1 MVITYIGEVNLKRI
15 VEKPI
20 NNPAGIAKLAIIVA
34 SLIPYI
40 IFKRWRWLCL
50 VVVLNKNC
58 LVALLWKVFF
68 RRTLR
73 NVGLTA

>member
-1 MVITYIGEVNLKRI
+1 MI
-15 VEKPI
+15 VEKPMKR
-20 NNPAGIAKLAIIVA
+20 PAGIAKLAMIVA
-34 SLIPYI
+34 SLIPYMR
-40 IFKRWRWLCL
+40 FKRWRWLCL

-58 LVALLWKVFF
+58 LVAPLWKVFF

>member
-1 MVITYIGEVNLKRI
+1 MHWRSLLTRI

-40 IFKRWRWLCL
+40 IFKRWRWLWL
-50 VVVLNKNC
+50 VEVLNKNC

-68 RRTLR
+68 RRTLH
-73 NVGLTA
+73 NVGVTV

>member
-1 MVITYIGEVNLKRI
+1 MHWRSLLITI

-40 IFKRWRWLCL
+40 IFKRWRWRWLCL

>member
-1 MVITYIGEVNLKRI
+1 MHWRSLLTRI
-15 VEKPI
+15 VEKPK
-20 NNPAGIAKLAIIVA
+20 NNPAGTAKLAIIVA

-40 IFKRWRWLCL
+40 IFKRWRWRWRWLCL

-58 LVALLWKVFF
+58 LGALLWKVFF

>member
-1 MVITYIGEVNLKRI
+1 MHWRSLLTRI

-40 IFKRWRWLCL
+40 SFKRWLCI

-58 LVALLWKVFF
+58 LVALL
-68 RRTLR
+68 
-73 NVGLTA
+73 

>member
-1 MVITYIGEVNLKRI
+1 MHWRSLLTRI

-40 IFKRWRWLCL
+40 SFKRWLCL

-73 NVGLTA
+73 NVGLKD